1 MVSGFVFFK
10 KSYLCIYLWLGWI
23 FVAAYQ
29 LSLVAVHGFLIAVA
43 SLVMEHEVWAQK
55 LRHMGLVTPW
65 HVGSSQP
72 RDRTNISCIGR
83 RMLKYWTTREVLGLR
98 SRRACWSLASMKE
111 YRTCAKGQRESCV
124 VEGEVGITAEKS
136 GWEEGKLRKSS

>member
-1 MVSGFVFFK
+1 MSLGSKSEELDIGLRFFVCFFFFSK

-43 SLVMEHEVWAQK
+43 SLVVEHEVWAQK
-55 LRHMGLVTPW
+55 SWHMGLVTPW

-72 RDRTNISCIGR
+72 RDQTNISCIGR
-83 RMLKYWTTREVLGLR
+83 QMLNHWTTREVLGLR
-98 SRRACWSLASMKE
+98 SRRACWSLASRKE
-111 YRTCAKGQRESCV
+111 
-124 VEGEVGITAEKS
+124 
-136 GWEEGKLRKSS
+136 

>member
-10 KSYLCIYLWLGWI
+10 KSYLCICLWLGWI

-29 LSLVAVHGFLIAVA
+29 LSLVAVHAFLIAVA

-72 RDRTNISCIGR
+72 RDKTNISCIGR

-111 YRTCAKGQRESCV
+111 
-124 VEGEVGITAEKS
+124 
-136 GWEEGKLRKSS
+136 